1 MKIKIVKEVD
11 VPAEDLTTE
20 ELETLTCVQLIE
32 VIKDLQCKVKHAH
45 DYTNFKEK
53 KIFKMKTMTAD

>member
-20 ELETLTCVQLIE
+20 ELETLTCVQLLE

-45 DYTNFKEK
+45 DYTN
-53 KIFKMKTMTAD
+53 

>member
-32 VIKDLQCKVKHAH
+32 VIKDLQYKVNHAH
-45 DYTNFKEK
+45 DYTN
-53 KIFKMKTMTAD
+53 